1 MRNDNRELS
10 RQADALAHDV
20 LHRRLVRVGIIGI
33 QRKRCSCKL
42 VHNIPA
48 GRAHDHI
55 FGKVVRQGALQPD
68 RVLEF
73 LQLAAVGQGAAH
85 QEVPYFL
92 KTKAVFLLE
101 PMDQIVYIITAVGQA
116 AFNRL
121 ALALVEY
128 VTMYITQMARPNQ
141 YACAIRIAQTALDA
155 EAGEQFRRDT
165 VVLPKL
171 SLSSRKSSS
180 LT

>member
-1 MRNDNRELS
+1 
-10 RQADALAHDV
+10 
-20 LHRRLVRVGIIGI
+20 
-33 QRKRCSCKL
+33 
-42 VHNIPA
+42 
-48 GRAHDHI
+48 
-55 FGKVVRQGALQPD
+55 
-68 RVLEF
+68 
-73 LQLAAVGQGAAH
+73 
-85 QEVPYFL
+85 

-121 ALALVEY
+121 ALALVDF

-165 VVLPKL
+165 VVLPEAVAELPQKFLAYIISLHRHTIVPFL
-171 SLSSRKSSS
+171 SLFVI
-180 LT
+180 